1 MGAPLLARFEMW
13 LPAILL
19 SDGAVPV
26 DPLALKEAVTQH
38 AMAKQKKKDR
48 QEDYKQEL
56 SNSER
61 G

>member
-1 MGAPLLARFEMW
+1 MW